1 MTRTDAT
8 AVIPAPP
15 GEVYAVLNDPARM
28 DVVTE
33 ASGEMV
39 SDEELANGT
48 RVLRS
53 RTHRPKGRSVDART
67 ILVERVPDRRVV
79 FRHTVAPTIVVS
91 ARWLR
96 FGQVEA
102 ERTLTLD
109 AHPDGTLVRTETG
122 WRFRPIL
129 LHLYLTFVNR
139 GHLRHGSELTLERL
153 RAYFVSA
160 GGEG

>member
-8 AVIPAPP
+8 AVIPALP
-15 GEVYAVLNDPARM
+15 GEVYAMLIDPARM
-28 DVVTE
+28 DVVSE
-33 ASGEMV
+33 ASGELV

-48 RVLRS
+48 RALCS
-53 RTHRPKGRSVDART
+53 RTPGPKGTTVDART
-67 ILVERVPDRRVV
+67 ILAERVPDRRVV
-79 FRHTVAPTIVVS
+79 LRHTVAPTVVVS
-91 ARWLR
+91 PRWLR

-109 AHPDGTLVRTETG
+109 AHPEGTLVRTQTG

-129 LHLYLTFVNR
+129 LHLYFAFVNR
-139 GHLRHGSELTLERL
+139 GHLRHASESTLERL
-153 RAYFVSA
+153 RTYFVSA

>member
-1 MTRTDAT
+1 MTKTDAT

-15 GEVYAVLNDPARM
+15 GEVYALLTDPARI
-28 DVVTE
+28 DVATE
-33 ASGEMV
+33 ASGELV

-48 RVLRS
+48 RVLHS
-53 RTHRPKGRSVDART
+53 RTHGPKGATVDARS

-79 FRHTVAPTIVVS
+79 FRHTVAPIVVAS

-96 FGQVEA
+96 FGRVES
-102 ERTLTLD
+102 ERTLMLD

-129 LHLYLTFVNR
+129 LHLYFTFVNR
-139 GHLRHGSELTLERL
+139 GHLRRASELTLEQL
-153 RAYFVSA
+153 RAYFLSV
-160 GGEG
+160 GG

>member
-1 MTRTDAT
+1 MTRTDAS

-15 GEVYAVLNDPARM
+15 GEVYALLVDPARM

-33 ASGEMV
+33 ASGDLV
-39 SDEELANGT
+39 SDEELADGT

-53 RTHRPKGRSVDART
+53 RTHRPKGGTVEART

-79 FRHTVAPTIVVS
+79 LRHTVAPTVVAS
-91 ARWLR
+91 ARRLR

-109 AHPDGTLVRTETG
+109 PHPEGTLVRTQTG

-129 LHLYLTFVNR
+129 LHLYFSFVNR
-139 GHLRHGSELTLERL
+139 GHLPRAAELTLERL
-153 RAYFVSA
+153 RTYFASA